1 MLLLIKLF
9 LLLMI
14 ADAAFML
21 YLSFTGKSRSKMLF
35 AKFTPGAIISEIR
48 NKIAATVFSK
58 NGAGAII
65 RNRVTPINRRT
76 TLQTNQR
83 QLLASLA
90 SAWRGLTQAQRDGWN
105 AASPNF
111 PQTDSLG
118 QTVTLTGEQLYVRSN
133 ANLVLIGQAQIVNA
147 PAPTS
152 FAILALGAVVLTEA
166 AFTVAFTP
174 TPVPAGF
181 TMVYRASRPLSP
193 GKNFIGKSE
202 FRFIQ
207 VEAAAEVTPAD
218 LDAAYELIF
227 GDKTGL
233 VGQKIGVE
241 AFLVEDSSGLAG
253 IPVATTALIA

>member
-1 MLLLIKLF
+1 MLLIKLLVLF
-9 LLLMI
+9 II
-14 ADAAFML
+14 ADMVFAL
-21 YLSFTGKSRSKMLF
+21 YLSITGRSRSKMLF

-48 NKIAATVFSK
+48 NKIAATVYSK

-65 RNRVTPINRRT
+65 RNRITPINRRT

-90 SAWRGLTQAQRDGWN
+90 SAWRGLTQAQRNGWN
-105 AASPNF
+105 SASPNF

-133 ANLVLIGQAQIVNA
+133 ANLLLIGQAQITDA

-152 FAILALGAVVLTEA
+152 FAILAMGATVLTA
-166 AFTVAFTP
+166 SSFTQAFTP
-174 TPVPAGF
+174 DPVPAGF
-181 TMVYRASRPLSP
+181 SLVFRATRPVSP
-193 GKNFIGKSE
+193 GKNFLGSSE

-207 VEAAAEVTPAD
+207 VVAAAAASPAD
-218 LDAAYELIF
+218 LDAAYELVF
-227 GDKTGL
+227 GDRTGL

-253 IPVATTALIA
+253 IPVSTTALIA

>member
-1 MLLLIKLF
+1 MLF
-9 LLLMI
+9 LKFIVLFLI
-14 ADAAFML
+14 ADMAFAL
-21 YLSFTGKSRSKMLF
+21 YLSITGKTRSSYMF

-48 NKIAATVFSK
+48 NKIAATVYSK

-65 RNRVTPINRRT
+65 RNRVTPINRRS

-105 AASPNF
+105 GASPNF

-133 ANLVLIGQAQIVNA
+133 ANLVLIGQSQIVNA

-152 FAILALGAVVLTEA
+152 FAIMAMGVTVLTA
-166 AFTVAFTP
+166 GAFTQAFTV

-181 TMVYRASRPLSP
+181 SLVFRASRPLSP
-193 GKNFIGKSE
+193 GKNFIGASE

-207 VEAAAEVTPAD
+207 VEAAAAVSPAD
-218 LDAAYELIF
+218 LDAAYELVF
-227 GDKTGL
+227 GDKASS
-233 VGQKIGVE
+233 VGQKVGVE

-253 IPVATTALIA
+253 IPVSTTAIIA